1 MESISKI
8 KYIQKLLNKKEISC
22 KELTQKYIEAI
33 EKYDG
38 NLNSYVNKT
47 NDIAIDIAQNVDKKI
62 KNGEPLAPL
71 EGIPMS
77 LKDNI
82 STKNINTTCCSK
94 MLQNYKPI
102 YDATVWQI
110 IKKQNGVLLGKNNM
124 DEFAMGSSCETSIFG
139 GARNP
144 HETSHVAGGSSGGGA
159 SSVAG
164 NLSVYSLGSDTG
176 GSIRQPAS
184 FCGVVGLKPS
194 YGAVSRFG
202 LIAFASSLD
211 QIGPIT
217 TSVED
222 AAIVFD
228 SISKYDEKDSTSVG
242 NKGVLT
248 AENLRNNIKGVKIGV
263 AKEYFND
270 IRDDVRERIEESIK
284 IYKSLGAEIL
294 DISLPMD
301 KYALAVY
308 YILACAEASSNLG
321 RYDGIRYGYRTENYK
336 NIDEMICKTRSEG
349 FGLEVKHRILLGTY
363 VLSSGYYDA
372 YYKKA
377 QKLRGAVINAFNS
390 AFSKC
395 DVILTA
401 TSPTTSFKQGYT
413 SSKPIETY
421 KSDLCTVP
429 VNIAGLPAVSIP
441 CGFNKEGL
449 PVGLQLIGNRFEE
462 SKILNVAYAFESA
475 TRDTLFKSPDMGVN
489 LERDITKT
497 GEED

>member
-110 IKKQNGVLLGKNNM
+110 IKKQNGILLGKNNM

-270 IRDDVRERIEESIK
+270 IEDKLICIEMYEL
-284 IYKSLGAEIL
+284 Y
-294 DISLPMD
+294 
-301 KYALAVY
+301 
-308 YILACAEASSNLG
+308 
-321 RYDGIRYGYRTENYK
+321 YK
-336 NIDEMICKTRSEG
+336 NI
-349 FGLEVKHRILLGTY
+349 
-363 VLSSGYYDA
+363 
-372 YYKKA
+372 
-377 QKLRGAVINAFNS
+377 Q
-390 AFSKC
+390 
-395 DVILTA
+395 
-401 TSPTTSFKQGYT
+401 
-413 SSKPIETY
+413 
-421 KSDLCTVP
+421 
-429 VNIAGLPAVSIP
+429 
-441 CGFNKEGL
+441 
-449 PVGLQLIGNRFEE
+449 
-462 SKILNVAYAFESA
+462 
-475 TRDTLFKSPDMGVN
+475 
-489 LERDITKT
+489 
-497 GEED
+497 

>member
-1 MESISKI
+1 MSESVSKI
-8 KYIQKLLNKKEISC
+8 RYIQRLLNKKELSC
-22 KELTQKYIEAI
+22 EELTQKYIDSI
-33 EKYDG
+33 DKYDKI
-38 NLNSYVNKT
+38 LNSYVNKT
-47 NDIAIDIAQNVDKKI
+47 YDIALSTAKKVDKKL
-62 KNGEPLAPL
+62 KSGEALEPL

-82 STKNINTTCCSK
+82 STKDIATTCCSK
-94 MLQNYKPI
+94 MLLNYKPI
-102 YDATVWQI
+102 YDAAVWEI
-110 IKKQNGVLLGKNNM
+110 IKKQNGILLGKNNM

-139 GARNP
+139 GAKNP
-144 HETSHVAGGSSGGGA
+144 HEISHVAGGSSGGGS

-164 NLSVYSLGSDTG
+164 NISVYALGSDTG

-202 LIAFASSLD
+202 LIAFASSFD

-228 SISKYDEKDSTSVG
+228 AISKYDNKDSTSVG
-242 NKGVLT
+242 NKGMSTVD
-248 AENLRNNIKGVKIGV
+248 NLKSDIKGMRIGV
-263 AKEYFND
+263 AKEYLEN
-270 IRDDVRERIEESIK
+270 IRDDVREKIEKSIE
-284 IYKSLGAEIL
+284 IYKSLGAEII
-294 DISLPMD
+294 DISLPLD

-321 RYDGIRYGYRTENYK
+321 RYDGIRYGYRTKSYK

-363 VLSSGYYDA
+363 VLISGYYDA

-377 QKLRGAVINAFNS
+377 QKLRGAVINAFND
-390 AFSKC
+390 AFNKC

-441 CGFNKEGL
+441 CGFNDVGL
-449 PVGLQLIGNRFEE
+449 PIGLQLIGNKFEE

-475 TRDTLFKSPDMGVN
+475 TRNTLFKSPDMGIKF
-489 LERDITKT
+489 D
-497 GEED
+497 